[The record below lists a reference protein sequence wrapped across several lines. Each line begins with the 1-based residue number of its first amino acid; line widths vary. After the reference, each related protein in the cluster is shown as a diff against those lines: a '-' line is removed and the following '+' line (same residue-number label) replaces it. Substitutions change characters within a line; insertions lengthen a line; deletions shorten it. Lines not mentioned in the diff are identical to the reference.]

1 MKIIFKFQ
9 MDYLDR
15 IRESV
20 AQMYHLPSFQFS
32 VFQIFMGKRNCLLFT
47 IQRKKHSERLLL
59 EIEINLALESE
70 NFNLKHL
77 DGNIGMQYVLSIMVS

>member
-1 MKIIFKFQ
+1 

-15 IRESV
+15 IREIV

-47 IQRKKHSERLLL
+47 IQRKKAQLKILLL
-59 EIEINLALESE
+59 KIEINLALESE
-70 NFNLKHL
+70 NVNLKHL